1 MMIDG
6 HHVQYYDYH
15 GAHLIID
22 GKNIGYYGGEVTSQG
37 AGSGN
42 SPDPGSFTGDNGY
55 YIFPN
60 GLIMQWGFIFIANSR
75 TTSITYSI
83 PFPHKTLQVLVT
95 PTGPKSGGS
104 KGEQWFY
111 EAHNW
116 SQYGFDVFVWDN
128 VGMNDI
134 FSNWILKTRCVDN

>member
-1 MMIDG
+1 MFIKRI
-6 HHVQYYDYH
+6 
-15 GAHLIID
+15 LF
-22 GKNIGYYGGEVTSQG
+22 SQG

-60 GLIMQWGFIFIANSR
+60 GLIMQWGFISIANSR

-128 VGMNDI
+128 VGMNKMTYLAI
-134 FSNWILKTRCVDN
+134 GY

>member
-1 MMIDG
+1 MG
-6 HHVQYYDYH
+6 LLFCLVY
-15 GAHLIID
+15 
-22 GKNIGYYGGEVTSQG
+22 SQG

-42 SPDPGSFTGDNGY
+42 SPDPGSFTDDNGY

-60 GLIMQWGFIFIANSR
+60 GLIMQWGFISIANSR
-75 TTSITYSI
+75 TTSITYSM

-111 EAHNW
+111 ESHNW

-128 VGMNDI
+128 VGMNKMTYLAI
-134 FSNWILKTRCVDN
+134 GY